1 MAQAQRDITLI
12 YQGVDITDEVDIIEC
27 VCRDVSGEESD
38 CLMLT
43 LDHAEKWFQWKPQKN
58 DTIRVTRGGY
68 DSKTMY
74 LNTVVPE
81 DGAYRIYATARR
93 SAPMPEKY
101 QVFEK
106 MTLSSIMSM
115 CAAECGMGAKL
126 YGLSGGIQYPYL
138 LRERMRAPAF
148 LEMLAMREGAVLKCL
163 DGNFAAI
170 GVQYAQNIAAMH
182 EMELENGQMDSQY
195 IDRRDLRWSSVQIKS
210 MFGSGTA
217 RDSDADGQTK
227 IITDLAVDD
236 DATAYRWAKGILM
249 MYNRQSEVLN
259 IEMDFNPG
267 YTAMVRVD
275 VKSDTDAAGKWMI
288 DRVEQNLLDGRT
300 KARMYRCIESV
311 R

>member
-27 VCRDVSGEESD
+27 VCRDVSSAESD
-38 CLMLT
+38 CLNLK
-43 LDHAEKWFQWKPQKN
+43 LDHAENWFRWKPQKN
-58 DTIRVTRGGY
+58 DTLRVTRGGY

-81 DGAYRIYATARR
+81 GGAYRIYATARK

-101 QVFEK
+101 QAFEK

-126 YGLSGGIQYPYL
+126 YGISGGVQYPYL
-138 LRERMRAPAF
+138 LREKLRAPVF
-148 LEMLAMREGAVLKCL
+148 MEMLAMREGAVLKCL

-170 GVQYAQNIAAMH
+170 GVQYAQGISAMH
-182 EMELENGQMDSQY
+182 EMELDDDQMDSQY
-195 IDRRDLRWSSVQIKS
+195 IDRRDLAWSSVQIKS

-217 RDSDADGQTK
+217 RDSNSSGQAK

-236 DATAYRWAKGILM
+236 DATAYRWAKGILLM
-249 MYNRQSEVLN
+249 HNRQSEVLN

-275 VKSDTDAAGKWMI
+275 VKSSTDAAGKWVI
-288 DRVEQNLLDGRT
+288 DNVEQNLLDGRT
-300 KARMYRCIESV
+300 KARMYRCIDGV
-311 R
+311 K